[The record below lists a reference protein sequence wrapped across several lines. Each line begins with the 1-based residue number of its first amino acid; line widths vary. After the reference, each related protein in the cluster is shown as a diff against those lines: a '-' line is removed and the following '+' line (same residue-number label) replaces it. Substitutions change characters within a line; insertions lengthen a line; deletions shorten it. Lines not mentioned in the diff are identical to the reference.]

1 MSSVNTDQLS
11 DTMAAFVD
19 WRAACVRAS
28 ETYRAWSTS
37 SGFDATIA
45 FGRYA
50 AALDREERAA
60 EVYAGLVRGVGRSD
74 TNRHSRAGRLRAP
87 AWGARWR

>member
-11 DTMAAFVD
+11 EMMAAYVD

-60 EVYAGLVRGVGRSD
+60 EVYAGLVRGVGRPD
-74 TNRHSRAGRLRAP
+74 ANHDRPAGRLRAP
-87 AWGARWR
+87 SWGARWR

>member
-1 MSSVNTDQLS
+1 MSSVDHNQVS
-11 DTMAAFVD
+11 ETMAAYVD
-19 WRAACVRAS
+19 WRAACMRAS

-60 EVYAGLVRGVGRSD
+60 EVYAGSVRGVGRPD
-74 TNRHSRAGRLRAP
+74 ANHHTIRAG
-87 AWGARWR
+87 

>member
-1 MSSVNTDQLS
+1 VNHNQVS
-11 DTMAAFVD
+11 ETMAAYVD
-19 WRAACVRAS
+19 WRAACLRAS

-37 SGFDATIA
+37 IGFDATIA

-60 EVYAGLVRGVGRSD
+60 EVYAGVVRGVGRSD
-74 TNRHSRAGRLRAP
+74 TNHHSRAGRLRAP

>member
-1 MSSVNTDQLS
+1 MSSGNVHQVS
-11 DTMAAFVD
+11 ETMAAYVD
-19 WRAACVRAS
+19 WRAACLRAS
-28 ETYRAWSTS
+28 ESYRAWSTS

-45 FGRYA
+45 FARYA

-60 EVYAGLVRGVGRSD
+60 EVYAGLVRGVGRPDKNHQSQ
-74 TNRHSRAGRLRAP
+74 AGRLRAP

>member
-1 MSSVNTDQLS
+1 MSGVDRDPVSE
-11 DTMAAFVD
+11 TMDAYVD
-19 WRAACVRAS
+19 WRAACVRAR

-60 EVYAGLVRGVGRSD
+60 EVYTGLVRGVGRPD
-74 TNRHSRAGRLRAP
+74 TNHHSRAGRLRAP
-87 AWGARWR
+87 AWGARWQ